1 MVTGEAS
8 RVSYSLSLREI
19 NCGSQMFNEIGHST
33 VTLVN
38 TGKIEFIWTLNPSA
52 AAEHLPGVFL
62 VNPTIGSIA
71 PGEKQ
76 VLKFS
81 YVPGLPGAFK
91 RTYQL
96 KVGDLDPENILLKG
110 EASCPMISVNLPWNI
125 TGNEKHEKP
134 LKQLVKPLHQYSR
147 RSISAVRKKSQTLM
161 TQTLKTLNPKTRDL
175 KPRYLGSGTVPSSQ
189 LQIDTMRTLIE
200 KADLEL
206 QQKLTYYPPKSRFPD
221 KELCQSL
228 VKVELPEYVL
238 DMGPV
243 HKGHIERSPLEITNP
258 GQIPVSFQVDV
269 SVLPDT
275 GFSVDLDQVQ
285 GLARNHT
292 VVLEVR
298 FESAHQPQ
306 GDVDVLLPIEVTKG
320 PTYNIRLHATVSE
333 LSLELSKN
341 RLHFSDILIGQCQ
354 VETIQLHNWF
364 RVPCKWFITGTKPVL
379 KNNHLKYTT
388 PALPQKQQA
397 LEDEPCP
404 FEVKPSKGILGAGKW
419 RNLQIRFTPKEE
431 RSYRNELEFN
441 ICGSSSHLKLHLS
454 GQGLEPRLEF
464 NPPALKMGWVLVDS
478 DGLEATAVVLKDHET
493 EKRTKA
499 QQAELKART
508 KTKARTE
515 AEAKGKAASA
525 HHRILTFCPE
535 SMVKGTG
542 SPVSRAVMRHLSID
556 ASSERQPRG
565 IVVIIHGPPRA
576 GKTEIAAGL
585 CQYYDAAYISIDT
598 VVKEA
603 MANDGSPA
611 GLSARELCTKAA
623 MEPKGKD
630 KGMGPP
636 GPSPGAPSLHCRA
649 VLVST
654 REEPQ
659 LQAQQ
664 WELFR
669 AFHRGFFSLQ
679 WSTLQFT
686 VSTAPAPQQLNITSS
701 GGEEL
706 NCLSCV
712 LPKDLLVDILSER
725 LKGKD
730 CYKGVVFDGLEILF
744 ASSLESSLLCV
755 LRAVKNCHHI
765 YMVNL
770 HQDYASWKTKEEAE
784 RKRKKAQ
791 TEKEELQQKKAIQ
804 RNREHVL
811 QMDEDEYDTLPEE
824 KKAEVD
830 KIILEMKTIQTEG
843 ELKEVAQ
850 KLEEEAKDLGEEER
864 QKEEEKQKK
873 ENIRISVGKQPEK
886 PQKEGKPPEK
896 KETKAP
902 EKKETKILEKKTKYP
917 EKETKIPEKKETK
930 IPERKETK
938 IPERKETKIPERKET
953 KIPERKETKAQERK
967 ETKGPEKK
975 ETKISEKKETK
986 ASEKGA
992 PKAPEKGDS
1001 KAPQKR
1007 GTKTSGKE
1015 ETKAPEKRGVK
1026 APQQRET
1033 KALKEE
1039 TKVPEQGEAKIPE
1052 DPAEMENLILRFQ
1065 IYESSQQNIA
1075 EVFSSWDR
1083 VQGTMQLPMIQ
1094 KGNKSQPSSE
1104 NKGLKKTS
1112 KPQEKVKKPERER
1125 VGQRSLQSSQLGMQS
1140 EAAEG
1145 AVSDKHVGV
1154 PCLDIQVSDPK
1165 AMIREIL
1172 RDGKLPTE
1180 DQMLKHLGLRPDGP
1194 PLAPAAVLSMV
1205 KYPEERLGPA
1215 ERVEPF
1221 TIVAPRGAAVEDNLA
1236 KAPNVKGSS
1245 AEGQPK
1251 TGTAASRDSSLK
1263 EKQRSPQDS
1272 SATRSKSMLE
1282 SASNPTEFLRLVF
1295 PQWRETM
1302 EADDIIFKEYVEST
1316 KQFHFGPL
1324 LCGKSRDWY
1333 KCQNCPSNSEKITIL
1348 NNSPMNIEVQFSFE
1362 NAGKAATFLLN
1373 SRRMAL
1379 KPKEKQE
1386 LTIWAY
1392 PTSPGFL
1399 QDKLICSIGK
1409 NPEPVVFSLCC
1420 HGVHVKLEVSPLELS
1435 FDKLLLH
1442 RTDNRTLVLKN
1453 NTLLPVAWQLSGLD
1467 DLAEDFS
1474 LSRDKGTIDPRSEL
1488 EVTVHF
1494 KAGQIGSIE
1503 KSLRLEV
1510 SDTEN
1515 ILGIVQTENI
1525 KISAEAYDI
1534 PLSIDIPEGP
1544 DGSLEFGTINVLD
1557 NVKKVLSLKSKGVYN
1572 TEYSFMLKDAGPR
1585 MQDLASHFTAE
1596 PQSGML
1602 TASQSG
1608 VNIEML
1614 FHPTSEIVLK
1624 NKPIL
1629 YCQVI
1634 DGSSREG
1641 GQAVANIPLKVS
1653 ARAEYSKYSIEPASP
1668 TDFGTMIKGTRKSRT
1683 LVLKNKGM
1691 VNFKFHIRQADE
1703 GASALESKSSKQGE
1717 SAPSATE
1724 LSTGR
1729 KSSSS
1734 TQDYFHELVCS
1745 SAREKIVVPI
1755 QAVGARAIL
1764 DFPDQLDFPVCPF
1777 KYSSQKTLL
1786 VCNVSN
1792 QAARYQLSTQRIPNL
1807 NPAQK
1812 MGQVIVKGR
1821 AQEQNSLGEPLEET
1835 EEDQGLKKEV
1845 LWKPIP
1851 KEHHLCQLVHPP
1863 GAGTIV
1869 PPAAD
1874 GLPPGN
1880 LCSYPSKLQ

>member
-441 ICGSSSHLKLHLS
+441 ICGSSNHLKLHLS

-478 DGLEATAVVLKDHET
+478 DGLEATAVVRNPCDFPIEFCSLDFDEQYLEEKKVLKDHET

-515 AEAKGKAASA
+515 AEAKGKAAPATKEQEHVAFTKFPFLGSEGMG
-525 HHRILTFCPE
+525 R
-535 SMVKGTG
+535 MRG
-542 SPVSRAVMRHLSID
+542 SPEGLLSSSMGHPGQLPPPWPPLEGHLISHCPFNFEILLEIFPGPVPAMPPVPVSPSIPLSL
-556 ASSERQPRG
+556 S
-565 IVVIIHGPPRA
+565 

-630 KGMGPP
+630 KGKKPHLTAPTKNKQAPGEKINKKDARGKNPP
-636 GPSPGAPSLHCRA
+636 
-649 VLVST
+649 
-654 REEPQ
+654 
-659 LQAQQ
+659 AQKKVP
-664 WELFR
+664 
-669 AFHRGFFSLQ
+669 ASKPNIKD
-679 WSTLQFT
+679 TKFT

-755 LRAVKNCHHI
+755 LRAVKTCHHI

-770 HQDYASWKTKEEAE
+770 HQDYASWKAKEEAE

-830 KIILEMKTIQTEG
+830 KIILETKTIQTEG

-930 IPERKETK
+930 TS
-938 IPERKETKIPERKET
+938 ERKETKIPERKET

-992 PKAPEKGDS
+992 PKAPGKGDS

-1039 TKVPEQGEAKIPE
+1039 TKVPEKGEAKIPE

-1221 TIVAPRGAAVEDNLA
+1221 TIVAPRGAAVEDNLVG
-1236 KAPNVKGSS
+1236 APVVP
-1245 AEGQPK
+1245 GQGPGWMGAWG
-1251 TGTAASRDSSLK
+1251 TGWMERAL
-1263 EKQRSPQDS
+1263 
-1272 SATRSKSMLE
+1272 
-1282 SASNPTEFLRLVF
+1282 
-1295 PQWRETM
+1295 WR
-1302 EADDIIFKEYVEST
+1302 
-1316 KQFHFGPL
+1316 
-1324 LCGKSRDWY
+1324 
-1333 KCQNCPSNSEKITIL
+1333 
-1348 NNSPMNIEVQFSFE
+1348 
-1362 NAGKAATFLLN
+1362 
-1373 SRRMAL
+1373 
-1379 KPKEKQE
+1379 
-1386 LTIWAY
+1386 
-1392 PTSPGFL
+1392 
-1399 QDKLICSIGK
+1399 DKLICSIGK

-1420 HGVHVKLEVSPLELS
+1420 HGVHVKLDVSPLELS

-1442 RTDNRTLVLKN
+1442 RTDNRTLVLRN

-1629 YCQVI
+1629 YCQVT

-1734 TQDYFHELVCS
+1734 TQ
-1745 SAREKIVVPI
+1745 
-1755 QAVGARAIL
+1755 L
-1764 DFPDQLDFPVCPF
+1764 DFPLCPV

-1792 QAARYQLSTQRIPNL
+1792 QAARYQLSTQSPFSVVPTTGILGAGDSMQVTVRFHPLKTGDHSGSLVVCCNTGVFAGQQQGIQGIRRDMSLMGCSGETLGRPGL
-1807 NPAQK
+1807 N
-1812 MGQVIVKGR
+1812 R
-1821 AQEQNSLGEPLEET
+1821 APQ
-1835 EEDQGLKKEV
+1835 
-1845 LWKPIP
+1845 
-1851 KEHHLCQLVHPP
+1851 HHLKDFDAEILV
-1863 GAGTIV
+1863 I
-1869 PPAAD
+1869 
-1874 GLPPGN
+1874 
-1880 LCSYPSKLQ
+1880 